1 MRYFSSL
8 RASTDSYEMSMSVSD
23 FQQFAANCAGLS
35 AAAANSAPVFNGQ
48 QQQVTASI
56 ATQARTP
63 QQTLATVPPSS
74 SLTLPQQSAFPS
86 YPQPPQYPGQIQN
99 PQAYPT
105 ASVATSS
112 SSGMNFSD
120 HLAALSAA
128 AAAASGTPNSGMSI
142 PNGGMSV
149 ADLSAFAAAS
159 HQQQAGVSA
168 DMNGVPKQANNVFNL
183 SNLSEMDVMKLFQ
196 KNATLQNGY
205 EIDDKMSS
213 MKDAM
218 QPNLMNGI
226 KRQMVMPTSM
236 NAATLQSY
244 QEQLASCL
252 PPNAKRATL
261 PTANPYG
268 IPASSI
274 AQMVAANGQQQSAMM
289 MAGGSTL
296 SVTPQQQQAMPN
308 MMQQNLLANAVSA
321 SASQFMLSNQ
331 LPHTV
336 NSAAATMP
344 SNSLAQNIMALQ
356 QMPGQNAAATM
367 SSLQQQ
373 QQNWQ
378 LAAAFKQNQLKQ
390 AMLQQQQQAAAAK
403 MQQNMH
409 PQAAAAMAAQ
419 AAARAQAI
427 RESQIMQQHQQRQQR
442 LAAIVQPSAQQH
454 IPRRRVNHAAQAAAV
469 AAACAAATSSS
480 CNTPASSASST
491 GNSVIS
497 SNHATT
503 LGDHLANVIVS
514 VGKTRTTT
522 PAEGHKLSTTV
533 IAQPQPVSENGVEV
547 LNRLPNTPIT
557 SAALIQN
564 GTKSSNFGPDDERFQ
579 AFLASI
585 RSHVELQIAANRSAT
600 SSVAAKEVQTPPPV
614 NVTLSQPIVSNGTA
628 ENQQTTQ
635 NTPEITDDTGRK
647 SEKIVSRTQTPNC
660 VDPVSI

>member
-1 MRYFSSL
+1 MSYRSHSDGAL

-35 AAAANSAPVFNGQ
+35 AAAANSGPVFNGQ

-56 ATQARTP
+56 ATQSRTP

-74 SLTLPQQSAFPS
+74 SLSLPQQGGFPS

-112 SSGMNFSD
+112 SSGMNFT
-120 HLAALSAA
+120 
-128 AAAASGTPNSGMSI
+128 AAAASGTPNNGMSI

-159 HQQQAGVSA
+159 HQQQAGASA

-196 KNATLQNGY
+196 KNAALQNGY
-205 EIDDKMSS
+205 EMDDKMSS

-274 AQMVAANGQQQSAMM
+274 AQMVANGQQQSAMM

-321 SASQFMLSNQ
+321 SASQFMMSNQ

-356 QMPGQNAAATM
+356 QMPAVSSYGNTGMGNVTMSLQGNQNGQNAAATM

-390 AMLQQQQQAAAAK
+390 AMLQQQQAAAAK

-427 RESQIMQQHQQRQQR
+427 RESQILQQHQQRQ
-442 LAAIVQPSAQQH
+442 S
-454 IPRRRVNHAAQAAAV
+454 
-469 AAACAAATSSS
+469 
-480 CNTPASSASST
+480 
-491 GNSVIS
+491 
-497 SNHATT
+497 
-503 LGDHLANVIVS
+503 
-514 VGKTRTTT
+514 RTTT

-533 IAQPQPVSENGVEV
+533 IAQPQPVSENGLEV
-547 LNRLPNTPIT
+547 MHRLPSTPIT
-557 SAALIQN
+557 SATLIQN

-585 RSHVELQIAANRSAT
+585 RSHVELQIAANRSAA
-600 SSVAAKEVQTPPPV
+600 SSVAAKEIQTPPPV

-628 ENQQTTQ
+628 DNQQTTL
-635 NTPEITDDTGRK
+635 NAPEITDDTGRK
-647 SEKIVSRTQTPNC
+647 SAKSVSRTQTPNC